1 MFSSPSA
8 KLPITFGCHGQWLT
22 ILQDMSG
29 NEHRG
34 ISRAMVCT
42 LILPFGN
49 ALNLDIPCHMLF
61 LDGDPNNASRL
72 FAETYPV
79 AC

>member
-1 MFSSPSA
+1 
-8 KLPITFGCHGQWLT
+8 
-22 ILQDMSG
+22 
-29 NEHRG
+29 
-34 ISRAMVCT
+34 MVCT